1 MTTETLEINANCRLE
16 VWRLDGCE
24 TRVSLEC
31 STYPACHAQSD
42 TTISVDISEEQA
54 RQLVAAL
61 TSAFPKRIDESSVL
75 ALAESAG
82 LVRLMPR
89 MDGFDV
95 FPRGPFD
102 AAALLRFADLL
113 AVPLQDRQ
121 KAFIAG
127 EDNEVARA
135 GACASAAAV

>member
-1 MTTETLEINANCRLE
+1 MKHQYRNQRQRSIMARAQGESMTTETLEINANCQLE

-61 TSAFPKRIDESSVL
+61 TSAFPQRGPSAPTTSQCGETCERAKLCATCAGEI
-75 ALAESAG
+75 ALAG
-82 LVRLMPR
+82 R
-89 MDGFDV
+89 
-95 FPRGPFD
+95 
-102 AAALLRFADLL
+102 
-113 AVPLQDRQ
+113 
-121 KAFIAG
+121 
-127 EDNEVARA
+127 
-135 GACASAAAV
+135 C